1 MHRKFQSPSNRVN
14 ILNALADLAEG
25 LDADG

>member
-14 ILNALADLAEG
+14 LLNTLADLAEG
-25 LDADG
+25 LDADE